1 MSGRGGG
8 GQRCQL
14 ILQRCLAIQLTKPG
28 NAPDDFWMYDSGYLL
43 FQSFL
48 AANAKCWW
56 AGALAAATA
65 ELRYAGYVSPGVLLV
80 AGAPRALE
88 TVRGAY
94 SRSVLKPP
102 PTYLIC
108 GLGDIEDCIVTPAY
122 QGQFTPLPEALCDC
136 IMDLTSQ
143 GQAATLESIRTSLL
157 SKFPSMQTPSQE
169 VVYDTLAQ
177 LMQERKIYQTSRG
190 FFIVT
195 PERRRSRSRS
205 SSRHPN
211 SLDEECPSPRTILMS
226 DQEALHQLYGEITT
240 VRDGAVT
247 HQCVQTNLADVICGG
262 NPNDKVLYGR
272 PNKRRSAS
280 FPAPRSLDRRHSLRI
295 FGSSSK
301 YLQRCASTRSLH
313 HKHVNTTDSS
323 SSTDYPPS
331 VESASPSTPLA
342 KIAEKVSLL
351 SRLFRRSGRSK
362 QTRAMSTF
370 SAQFPPTEWFNSKA
384 VHLHC
389 VATQT
394 NSKESLQ
401 SQTSFVSSY
410 YDGSEISNRSSTL
423 PRRHKRHLST
433 ESGIAGS
440 NYDHS
445 PIRQSSPSS
454 GSLPRSTLSRSST
467 NKTILDHFG
476 SPQRSSDP
484 KLRDSP
490 SGSLRRA
497 DYSNSDNVM
506 STSGPSSLESA
517 TPLRTPRKD
526 IIRNGQ
532 SDPNVLMKRSYHTS
546 GSSGHSSLESHIS
559 DRTLKPSPSH
569 SNHGAPG
576 LSRAQSLVKVQS
588 LQSSPKSLHK
598 FRSKPPIVGG
608 ETVKSSKST
617 SPKSLPK
624 NCPDTPKKT
633 AATLQKA
640 IGSKIENPSTTMLAS
655 SNSNNS
661 ITLKVTTNTMSQN
674 GGGTNTKVY
683 VQNSPVR
690 SVITFENG
698 KVTETSNGS
707 NIYIINDDR
716 HVVSVS
722 QNGVTTQNAKNPK
735 ETSFDVC
742 VENKKQMFQ
751 EQEPIKVQE
760 NKFNK
765 NSIND
770 TGMNNNRKLSLQ
782 IGGATNNNSFVYK
795 NQLNNTNEV
804 GSNPTS
810 PAIHNNINNLETT
823 ANSNPSTPTKSY
835 DNIIGSLGS
844 LRYQKNSFSPT
855 NGGIQS
861 NINSNSELKSV
872 DLLKKA
878 AALQM
883 LNGLPNVNSRMSSDS
898 IANLLTKGIDQK
910 PTVLGSEPNLAVK
923 NQELIKD
930 INTSTDKINCLDS
943 KQKRY
948 SLSQESKKENQDFYN
963 FPSLSDLSFNFTS
976 LAAQKILKGVSIN
989 SVDTLVELNM
999 AANNSE
1005 KQNNRDVA
1013 AVCTDFGLV

>member
-1 MSGRGGG
+1 MSGRGAG

-14 ILQRCLAIQLTKPG
+14 ILQRCLAIHLSKPG

-143 GQAATLESIRTSLL
+143 GQSATLESIRTSL
-157 SKFPSMQTPSQE
+157 SVKFPSMQTPDAS

-205 SSRHPN
+205 SSRNHN
-211 SLDEECPSPRTILMS
+211 ADDECSSPRTILMS

-313 HKHVNTTDSS
+313 HKNVNTTDSS

-331 VESASPSTPLA
+331 VESASPKKA
-342 KIAEKVSLL
+342 SLL

-362 QTRAMSTF
+362 AARAMSTF
-370 SAQFPPTEWFNSKA
+370 SAQFPPADWFNSKA

-401 SQTSFVSSY
+401 SQTSYVSSY

-433 ESGIAGS
+433 ESGLAGS
-440 NYDHS
+440 THYDHS
-445 PIRQSSPSS
+445 PVRHSSPSS

-467 NKTILDHFG
+467 NKTILDQFG
-476 SPQRSSDP
+476 SPQRND

-490 SGSLRRA
+490 SGSLRRV
-497 DYSNSDNVM
+497 DYSDNVM
-506 STSGPSSLESA
+506 STSGPSSLESN
-517 TPLRTPRKD
+517 TQRTPRKEKNPD
-526 IIRNGQ
+526 N
-532 SDPNVLMKRSYHTS
+532 SPMKRNYHTS
-546 GSSGHSSLESHIS
+546 SSGHSSLESHIS

-569 SNHGAPG
+569 SNGTNG

-598 FRSKPPIVGG
+598 YRASKPPIVGG
-608 ETVKSSKST
+608 ETVKNGNT
-617 SPKSLPK
+617 SPK
-624 NCPDTPKKT
+624 NCPNTPKK
-633 AATLQKA
+633 ATPLHNKTL
-640 IGSKIENPSTTMLAS
+640 GSKVENPATSVLAS

-674 GGGTNTKVY
+674 GGTNTKVY

-707 NIYIINDDR
+707 NIYIFNDDR
-716 HVVSVS
+716 QLVSVS
-722 QNGVTTQNAKNPK
+722 QNGSNQPAKNPT

-742 VENKKQMFQ
+742 VEKNKQKFQ
-751 EQEPIKVQE
+751 EPESVKMQE
-760 NKFNK
+760 NKFIK

-782 IGGATNNNSFVYK
+782 IGATNNNSFVYK
-795 NQLNNTNEV
+795 NQLNNTNEAA
-804 GSNPTS
+804 SNPAS
-810 PAIHNNINNLETT
+810 PAIHNNIHNIDGTT
-823 ANSNPSTPTKSY
+823 NSNPSTPTKSY

-844 LRYQKNSFSPT
+844 LRYQKNSLSSANSGLQT
-855 NGGIQS
+855 

-883 LNGLPNVNSRMSSDS
+883 LNGLPNVNNRMSTES
-898 IANLLTKGIDQK
+898 IANLLTKGIEQK
-910 PTVLGSEPNLAVK
+910 PTVLGSEPNLALK
-923 NQELIKD
+923 NQEPLKD
-930 INTSTDKINCLDS
+930 ISTEKINCMEN

-948 SLSQESKKENQDFYN
+948 SLSQDVKKENQDIYN

-999 AANNSE
+999 AANSE

>member
-1 MSGRGGG
+1 MSGRGAG

-14 ILQRCLAIQLTKPG
+14 ILQRCLAIHLTKPG

-56 AGALAAATA
+56 AGALAAATT

-94 SRSVLKPP
+94 ARSVLKPP

-136 IMDLTSQ
+136 IMDLTTQ
-143 GQAATLESIRTSLL
+143 GQSATLESVRTSL
-157 SKFPSMQTPSQE
+157 SAKFPSMQTPSQE

-205 SSRHPN
+205 SSRRHTSN
-211 SLDEECPSPRTILMS
+211 HEEDCPSPRTILMS

-262 NPNDKVLYGR
+262 NPNDKILYGR

-313 HKHVNTTDSS
+313 HKHANTTDSS

-331 VESASPSTPLA
+331 VESASP
-342 KIAEKVSLL
+342 KKVSLL

-433 ESGIAGS
+433 ESGLAGS
-440 NYDHS
+440 VHYDHS
-445 PIRQSSPSS
+445 PVRQSSPSS

-476 SPQRSSDP
+476 SPQRNSEP
-484 KLRDSP
+484 KLRESP
-490 SGSLRRA
+490 NGSLRRM
-497 DYSNSDNVM
+497 DYSDHIM
-506 STSGPSSLESA
+506 STSGPSSLES
-517 TPLRTPRKD
+517 TITHRTPRKD
-526 IIRNGQ
+526 INKNGHTDQ
-532 SDPNVLMKRSYHTS
+532 NSPMKRSYHTS

-569 SNHGAPG
+569 NNTNGTPG

-598 FRSKPPIVGG
+598 YRNKPPMVGG
-608 ETVKSSKST
+608 ETVKNNKST
-617 SPKSLPK
+617 SPKSTPK
-624 NCPDTPKKT
+624 NCPPTPKKT
-633 AATLQKA
+633 ATPLHKA
-640 IGSKIENPSTTMLAS
+640 LGSKAENPSTTMLAS

-661 ITLKVTTNTMSQN
+661 ITLKVTTNTMSQS

-698 KVTETSNGS
+698 KVTDTSNGS

-716 HVVSVS
+716 QVVSVS
-722 QNGVTTQNAKNPK
+722 QNGANNHTAKNPT

-742 VENKKQMFQ
+742 VEKNKQAYQ
-751 EQEPIKVQE
+751 EPEPIKVQE

-782 IGGATNNNSFVYK
+782 IGGATNNNSFIYK

-804 GSNPTS
+804 ASNPTS
-810 PAIHNNINNLETT
+810 PAIHNNIHNLETT
-823 ANSNPSTPTKSY
+823 TNSNPSTPTKSY

-844 LRYQKNSFSPT
+844 LRYQKNALSSA
-855 NGGIQS
+855 NSGIQT

-883 LNGLPNVNSRMSSDS
+883 LNGLPNVNNRMSSDS
-898 IANLLTKGIDQK
+898 IANLLTKAIDQK
-910 PTVLGSEPNLAVK
+910 PTVLGSEPNLALK
-923 NQELIKD
+923 NQEPIKD
-930 INTSTDKINCLDS
+930 INTSTEKINSLEN

-948 SLSQESKKENQDFYN
+948 SLSQDSKKDNQDFYN

-999 AANNSE
+999 AANNTE
-1005 KQNNRDVA
+1005 KRNNREVA

>member
-1 MSGRGGG
+1 MSGRGAG

-14 ILQRCLAIQLTKPG
+14 ILQRCLAIHLSKPG

-65 ELRYAGYVSPGVLLV
+65 ELRYAGYVAPGVLLV

-143 GQAATLESIRTSLL
+143 GQSATLESIRTSL
-157 SKFPSMQTPSQE
+157 SVKFPSMQTPDAS

-205 SSRHPN
+205 SSRNQHGE
-211 SLDEECPSPRTILMS
+211 DECSSPRTMLMS

-313 HKHVNTTDSS
+313 HKNVNTTDSS

-331 VESASPSTPLA
+331 VESASPKKA
-342 KIAEKVSLL
+342 SLL

-362 QTRAMSTF
+362 AARAMSTF
-370 SAQFPPTEWFNSKA
+370 SAQFPPADWFNSKA

-401 SQTSFVSSY
+401 SQTSYVSSY

-433 ESGIAGS
+433 ESGLAGS
-440 NYDHS
+440 VHYDHS
-445 PIRQSSPSS
+445 PVRHSSPSS

-476 SPQRSSDP
+476 SPQRSD

-490 SGSLRRA
+490 SGSLRRV
-497 DYSNSDNVM
+497 DYSDNVT
-506 STSGPSSLESA
+506 STSGPSSLESN
-517 TPLRTPRKD
+517 TQRTPRKD
-526 IIRNGQ
+526 KIVDNSPKRN
-532 SDPNVLMKRSYHTS
+532 YHTS
-546 GSSGHSSLESHIS
+546 SSGHSSLESHIS

-569 SNHGAPG
+569 SNGTSG

-598 FRSKPPIVGG
+598 YRTKPPLVGG
-608 ETVKSSKST
+608 ETVKNGNT
-617 SPKSLPK
+617 SPK
-624 NCPDTPKKT
+624 NCPNTPKK
-633 AATLQKA
+633 ATPLHNKTLGA
-640 IGSKIENPSTTMLAS
+640 KLENPATSVLAS

-661 ITLKVTTNTMSQN
+661 ITLKVTTNTISQN
-674 GGGTNTKVY
+674 GGTNTKVY

-707 NIYIINDDR
+707 NIYIFNDDTR
-716 HVVSVS
+716 VVSVS
-722 QNGVTTQNAKNPK
+722 QNGSSQQPKNPT

-742 VENKKQMFQ
+742 VEKNKQIFQ
-751 EQEPIKVQE
+751 ETEPVKVQE
-760 NKFNK
+760 NKFIK

-782 IGGATNNNSFVYK
+782 IGATNNNSFVYK
-795 NQLNNTNEV
+795 NQLNNTNEAA
-804 GSNPTS
+804 SNPTS
-810 PAIHNNINNLETT
+810 PAIHNNIHNIDGTT
-823 ANSNPSTPTKSY
+823 NSNPSTPTKSY

-844 LRYQKNSFSPT
+844 LRYQKNSFSSA
-855 NGGIQS
+855 NSGIQT

-883 LNGLPNVNSRMSSDS
+883 LNGLPNVNNRMSTES
-898 IANLLTKGIDQK
+898 IANLLTKGIEQK
-910 PTVLGSEPNLAVK
+910 PTVLGSEPNLALK
-923 NQELIKD
+923 NQEPLKD
-930 INTSTDKINCLDS
+930 INTSTEKINSLEN

-948 SLSQESKKENQDFYN
+948 SLSQDVKKENQDIYN

>member
-1 MSGRGGG
+1 M
-8 GQRCQL
+8 
-14 ILQRCLAIQLTKPG
+14 TVVHPWVK
-28 NAPDDFWMYDSGYLL
+28 
-43 FQSFL
+43 
-48 AANAKCWW
+48 
-56 AGALAAATA
+56 
-65 ELRYAGYVSPGVLLV
+65 
-80 AGAPRALE
+80 LE
-88 TVRGAY
+88 
-94 SRSVLKPP
+94 K
-102 PTYLIC
+102 IKIK
-108 GLGDIEDCIVTPAY
+108 GDIEDCIVTPAY

-136 IMDLTSQ
+136 IMDLTTQ
-143 GQAATLESIRTSLL
+143 GQSATLESIRTSLS

-169 VVYDTLAQ
+169 MVYDTLAQ

-205 SSRHPN
+205 SSRHHSN
-211 SLDEECPSPRTILMS
+211 EEDCPSPRTILMS

-240 VRDGAVT
+240 TRDGAVT

-262 NPNDKVLYGR
+262 NPNDKILYGR

-313 HKHVNTTDSS
+313 HKHANTTDSS

-331 VESASPSTPLA
+331 VESASP
-342 KIAEKVSLL
+342 KKVSLL

-401 SQTSFVSSY
+401 SQTSYVSSY

-433 ESGIAGS
+433 ESGLAGS
-440 NYDHS
+440 VHYDHS
-445 PIRQSSPSS
+445 PLRQSSPSS

-476 SPQRSSDP
+476 SPQRGSDP

-490 SGSLRRA
+490 SGSLRRV
-497 DYSNSDNVM
+497 DYSHSDHIM
-506 STSGPSSLESA
+506 STSGPSSLES
-517 TPLRTPRKD
+517 TSTNRTPRKD
-526 IIRNGQ
+526 KIQPDSPIKRN
-532 SDPNVLMKRSYHTS
+532 YYTS
-546 GSSGHSSLESHIS
+546 SSGHSSLESHIS

-569 SNHGAPG
+569 SHAHNTNG

-598 FRSKPPIVGG
+598 YRTKPPIVGG
-608 ETVKSSKST
+608 ETVKNGKSASPNSS
-617 SPKSLPK
+617 PK
-624 NCPDTPKKT
+624 NCPSTPKKT
-633 AATLQKA
+633 ATPLHKTLGNKENSSVMAT
-640 IGSKIENPSTTMLAS
+640 

-707 NIYIINDDR
+707 NIYIINDKNDR
-716 HVVSVS
+716 QVVSV
-722 QNGVTTQNAKNPK
+722 QNGVTNSTTKNPT

-742 VENKKQMFQ
+742 VEKNKQKFQ
-751 EQEPIKVQE
+751 EPEPIKVQE

-765 NSIND
+765 NSMND

-782 IGGATNNNSFVYK
+782 IGGGANNNSFIYK

-804 GSNPTS
+804 TSNPTS
-810 PAIHNNINNLETT
+810 PAIHNNIHNIETST
-823 ANSNPSTPTKSY
+823 ASHPSTPTKSY

-844 LRYQKNSFSPT
+844 LRYQKNSLTSA
-855 NGGIQS
+855 NGGLQT

-883 LNGLPNVNSRMSSDS
+883 LNGLPNNRMSSES
-898 IANLLTKGIDQK
+898 IANLLTKGVDHK
-910 PTVLGSEPNLAVK
+910 PTVLGSEPNLALK
-923 NQELIKD
+923 NQENMKD
-930 INTSTDKINCLDS
+930 INTSMEKLNCLEN

-948 SLSQESKKENQDFYN
+948 SLSQESKKDKQDFYN

-989 SVDTLVELNM
+989 SVDTLIELNM

-1005 KQNNRDVA
+1005 KQNNQEVA

>member
-1 MSGRGGG
+1 MSGRGAG

-14 ILQRCLAIQLTKPG
+14 ILQRCLAIQLSKPG
-28 NAPDDFWMYDSGYLL
+28 NAPDDFWMYESGYLL

-48 AANAKCWW
+48 SANAKCWW

-94 SRSVLKPP
+94 ARSVLKPP

-143 GQAATLESIRTSLL
+143 GQSATLESIRTSL
-157 SKFPSMQTPSQE
+157 SAKFPSMQTPSQE

-205 SSRHPN
+205 SSRHHAN
-211 SLDEECPSPRTILMS
+211 SIEDDCPSPRTILMS

-240 VRDGAVT
+240 LRDGAVT

-262 NPNDKVLYGR
+262 NPNDKILYGR

-280 FPAPRSLDRRHSLRI
+280 FPAPRSLDRRNSLRI

-313 HKHVNTTDSS
+313 HKNANTTDSS

-331 VESASPSTPLA
+331 VESASP
-342 KIAEKVSLL
+342 KKVSLL

-433 ESGIAGS
+433 ESGLAGS
-440 NYDHS
+440 HYDHS
-445 PIRQSSPSS
+445 PVRHSSPSS

-476 SPQRSSDP
+476 SPQRNSDP

-490 SGSLRRA
+490 SGSLRRV
-497 DYSNSDNVM
+497 DYSNSDHIM
-506 STSGPSSLESA
+506 STSGPSSLES
-517 TPLRTPRKD
+517 TTTHPQRTPRKD
-526 IIRNGQ
+526 VKNGQ
-532 SDPNVLMKRSYHTS
+532 LDQNSPMKRGYNTS

-569 SNHGAPG
+569 SNAHGAPG

-598 FRSKPPIVGG
+598 FRTKPPMVGG
-608 ETVKSSKST
+608 ETVKNGNT
-617 SPKSLPK
+617 SPKSSPK
-624 NCPDTPKKT
+624 NCPSTPKKT
-633 AATLQKA
+633 ATPLHKTLGTKV
-640 IGSKIENPSTTMLAS
+640 ENPSTTMLAS

-661 ITLKVTTNTMSQN
+661 ITLKVTTNTISQN

-716 HVVSVS
+716 QVVSVS
-722 QNGVTTQNAKNPK
+722 QNGVQNKTAKNPT

-742 VENKKQMFQ
+742 VEKNKQMYQQ
-751 EQEPIKVQE
+751 EEPIKVQE

-770 TGMNNNRKLSLQ
+770 AGMNNNRKLSLQ

-804 GSNPTS
+804 ASNPAS

-823 ANSNPSTPTKSY
+823 ANSIPSTPTKSY

-844 LRYQKNSFSPT
+844 LRYQKNSLSSA
-855 NGGIQS
+855 NSGIQP

-883 LNGLPNVNSRMSSDS
+883 LNGLPNVNNRVSSDS
-898 IANLLTKGIDQK
+898 IANMLTKAIDQK
-910 PTVLGSEPNLAVK
+910 PTVLGSEPNLALK
-923 NQELIKD
+923 NQEPIKD
-930 INTSTDKINCLDS
+930 INTSVEKLNCLEN

>member
-1 MSGRGGG
+1 MS
-8 GQRCQL
+8 
-14 ILQRCLAIQLTKPG
+14 IKLANVCIG
-28 NAPDDFWMYDSGYLL
+28 EVFGEDSRVG
-43 FQSFL
+43 SE
-48 AANAKCWW
+48 NM
-56 AGALAAATA
+56 
-65 ELRYAGYVSPGVLLV
+65 VL
-80 AGAPRALE
+80 
-88 TVRGAY
+88 
-94 SRSVLKPP
+94 
-102 PTYLIC
+102 
-108 GLGDIEDCIVTPAY
+108 D
-122 QGQFTPLPEALCDC
+122 
-136 IMDLTSQ
+136 
-143 GQAATLESIRTSLL
+143 
-157 SKFPSMQTPSQE
+157 
-169 VVYDTLAQ
+169 
-177 LMQERKIYQTSRG
+177 
-190 FFIVT
+190 
-195 PERRRSRSRS
+195 RR
-205 SSRHPN
+205 
-211 SLDEECPSPRTILMS
+211 
-226 DQEALHQLYGEITT
+226 
-240 VRDGAVT
+240 
-247 HQCVQTNLADVICGG
+247 
-262 NPNDKVLYGR
+262 NPNDKILYGR

-313 HKHVNTTDSS
+313 HKHANTTDSS

-331 VESASPSTPLA
+331 VESASP
-342 KIAEKVSLL
+342 KKVSLL

-394 NSKESLQ
+394 DSKESLQ
-401 SQTSFVSSY
+401 SQTSFISSY

-433 ESGIAGS
+433 ESGLATSIQ
-440 NYDHS
+440 YDHS
-445 PIRQSSPSS
+445 PVRQSSPSS

-476 SPQRSSDP
+476 SPQRNSEP

-490 SGSLRRA
+490 NGSLRRV
-497 DYSNSDNVM
+497 DYSDNIM
-506 STSGPSSLESA
+506 STSGPSSLES
-517 TPLRTPRKD
+517 TNNHRTPRKD
-526 IIRNGQ
+526 CKNGQ
-532 SDPNVLMKRSYHTS
+532 SDLNSPMKRSYHTTS
-546 GSSGHSSLESHIS
+546 SSGHSSLESHIS

-569 SNHGAPG
+569 NNGASG

-598 FRSKPPIVGG
+598 YRTKPPIVGG
-608 ETVKSSKST
+608 ETKNGKNISPRT
-617 SPKSLPK
+617 SPK
-624 NCPDTPKKT
+624 NCPSTPKKT
-633 AATLQKA
+633 ATPLLNKTLGTKV
-640 IGSKIENPSTTMLAS
+640 ENPATAMLAS

-674 GGGTNTKVY
+674 GGTNTKVY

-716 HVVSVS
+716 QVVSVS
-722 QNGVTTQNAKNPK
+722 QNGANQTAKNPK

-742 VENKKQMFQ
+742 VEKKNQMYQ
-751 EQEPIKVQE
+751 ESEPVKVQE

-782 IGGATNNNSFVYK
+782 IGGATNNNSFIYK

-804 GSNPTS
+804 VSNPSS
-810 PAIHNNINNLETT
+810 PAIHNNINSIETS

-835 DNIIGSLGS
+835 DNVIGSLGN
-844 LRYQKNSFSPT
+844 LRYQKNSLTSANT
-855 NGGIQS
+855 GIHT

-883 LNGLPNVNSRMSSDS
+883 LNGLPNVHNRMSSES

-910 PTVLGSEPNLAVK
+910 PTVLGSEPNLALK

-930 INTSTDKINCLDS
+930 INTSTEKINCLEN

-948 SLSQESKKENQDFYN
+948 SLSQDGKKDHQDFYN

-999 AANNSE
+999 AANGSE

>member
-1 MSGRGGG
+1 MSGRGAG

-14 ILQRCLAIQLTKPG
+14 ILQRCLAIHLTKPG

-65 ELRYAGYVSPGVLLV
+65 ELRYAGYVAPGVLLV

-94 SRSVLKPP
+94 ARSVLKPP

-136 IMDLTSQ
+136 IMDLTTQ
-143 GQAATLESIRTSLL
+143 GQSATLESIRTSLS
-157 SKFPSMQTPSQE
+157 SKFPAMQTPSQE
-169 VVYDTLAQ
+169 MVYDTLAQ

-205 SSRHPN
+205 SSRRHPTME
-211 SLDEECPSPRTILMS
+211 EECSPRTILMS

-262 NPNDKVLYGR
+262 NPNDKILYGR

-295 FGSSSK
+295 FGSSNK

-313 HKHVNTTDSS
+313 HKHANTTDSS

-331 VESASPSTPLA
+331 VESASP
-342 KIAEKVSLL
+342 KKVSLL

-401 SQTSFVSSY
+401 SQASFVSTY

-433 ESGIAGS
+433 ESGLAGS
-440 NYDHS
+440 VNYDHS

-476 SPQRSSDP
+476 SPQRGSDL

-490 SGSLRRA
+490 SSSLRRG
-497 DYSNSDNVM
+497 DYSHSDHIM
-506 STSGPSSLESA
+506 STSGPSSLES
-517 TPLRTPRKD
+517 TSTHRTPRKD
-526 IIRNGQ
+526 SNKNGHADN
-532 SDPNVLMKRSYHTS
+532 SPIKRSYHNTS

-569 SNHGAPG
+569 SNSHGAPG

-598 FRSKPPIVGG
+598 YRNKPPIVGG
-608 ETVKSSKST
+608 ETVKNGKST
-617 SPKSLPK
+617 SPRSTPK
-624 NCPDTPKKT
+624 NCPATPKKT
-633 AATLQKA
+633 VTPLHKA
-640 IGSKIENPSTTMLAS
+640 LGSKPDNPLTTMLAS

-661 ITLKVTTNTMSQN
+661 ITLKVTTNTTSQN
-674 GGGTNTKVY
+674 GGGTNTKVF

-716 HVVSVS
+716 QVVSVS
-722 QNGVTTQNAKNPK
+722 QNGTVGNQATKNPT

-742 VENKKQMFQ
+742 LEKNKQINQ

-782 IGGATNNNSFVYK
+782 IGGATNNNSFIYK

-804 GSNPTS
+804 VSNPAS
-810 PAIHNNINNLETT
+810 PAIHNNIHNLETT
-823 ANSNPSTPTKSY
+823 TNSNPSTPTKSY

-844 LRYQKNSFSPT
+844 LRYQKNSLSSA
-855 NGGIQS
+855 NSGIQS

-883 LNGLPNVNSRMSSDS
+883 LNGLPNVNNRMSSDS
-898 IANLLTKGIDQK
+898 IANLLTKAIDQK
-910 PTVLGSEPNLAVK
+910 PTVLGSEPNLALK
-923 NQELIKD
+923 NQEQMKD
-930 INTSTDKINCLDS
+930 INTSTEKINSLEN

>member
-1 MSGRGGG
+1 MSGRGAG

-14 ILQRCLAIQLTKPG
+14 ILQRCLAIHLTKPG

-143 GQAATLESIRTSLL
+143 SATLESIRTSLS

-205 SSRHPN
+205 SSRHH
-211 SLDEECPSPRTILMS
+211 STEDECSSPRTILMS

-262 NPNDKVLYGR
+262 NPNDKILYGR

-280 FPAPRSLDRRHSLRI
+280 FPAPRSLDRRNSLRI

-313 HKHVNTTDSS
+313 HKHANTTDSS

-331 VESASPSTPLA
+331 VESASP
-342 KIAEKVSLL
+342 KKVSLL

-394 NSKESLQ
+394 DSKESLQ
-401 SQTSFVSSY
+401 SQTSYMSSY

-433 ESGIAGS
+433 ESGLAGS
-440 NYDHS
+440 VHYDHS

-454 GSLPRSTLSRSST
+454 GSLPRSSLSRSST

-476 SPQRSSDP
+476 SPQRSDP

-490 SGSLRRA
+490 SGSLRRV
-497 DYSNSDNVM
+497 DYSDNVM
-506 STSGPSSLESA
+506 STSGPSSLES
-517 TPLRTPRKD
+517 TTTHRTPRKD
-526 IIRNGQ
+526 SRNTH
-532 SDPNVLMKRSYHTS
+532 SDQNSPMKRSYHTS

-569 SNHGAPG
+569 SNGVPG

-598 FRSKPPIVGG
+598 FRTKPPIVGG
-608 ETVKSSKST
+608 ETVKNGKNT
-617 SPKSLPK
+617 SPNTSPK
-624 NCPDTPKKT
+624 NCPNTPKKT
-633 AATLQKA
+633 ATPLHNKNL
-640 IGSKIENPSTTMLAS
+640 GSKIENPTTAMLAS

-661 ITLKVTTNTMSQN
+661 ITLKVTTNTIHQN
-674 GGGTNTKVY
+674 GGTNTKVY

-716 HVVSVS
+716 QVVSVS
-722 QNGVTTQNAKNPK
+722 QNGISNSTSKNPT
-735 ETSFDVC
+735 ETSFDVS
-742 VENKKQMFQ
+742 VENNKQKYKDTEAM
-751 EQEPIKVQE
+751 KMQE

-765 NSIND
+765 NSMNEAN
-770 TGMNNNRKLSLQ
+770 MNNNRKLSLQ
-782 IGGATNNNSFVYK
+782 IGGATNNNNSFIYK
-795 NQLNNTNEV
+795 NQLNNTNDV
-804 GSNPTS
+804 TSNPSS
-810 PAIHNNINNLETT
+810 PAIHNNIHNVEATP
-823 ANSNPSTPTKSY
+823 NSNPSTPTKSY

-844 LRYQKNSFSPT
+844 LRYQKNSLSSANSGMQT
-855 NGGIQS
+855 

-883 LNGLPNVNSRMSSDS
+883 LNGLPNNRMSSES
-898 IANLLTKGIDQK
+898 IANLLTKGIDPK
-910 PTVLGSEPNLAVK
+910 PSVLGSEPNLALK
-923 NQELIKD
+923 NQESMKD
-930 INTSTDKINCLDS
+930 NTSTEKINCLEN

-948 SLSQESKKENQDFYN
+948 SLSQDGKKENQDFYN

-999 AANNSE
+999 AANNTD
-1005 KQNNRDVA
+1005 KPNNRDVTP
-1013 AVCTDFGLV
+1013 VCTDFGLV

>member
-1 MSGRGGG
+1 MSGRGAG

-14 ILQRCLAIQLTKPG
+14 ILQRCLAIHLTKPG

-56 AGALAAATA
+56 AGALAAATT
-65 ELRYAGYVSPGVLLV
+65 ELRYAGYVAPGVLLV

-94 SRSVLKPP
+94 ARSVLKPP

-136 IMDLTSQ
+136 IMDLTTQ
-143 GQAATLESIRTSLL
+143 GQSATLESIRTSLS

-169 VVYDTLAQ
+169 MVYDTLAQ

-205 SSRHPN
+205 SSRRHGN
-211 SLDEECPSPRTILMS
+211 SVDEECPSPRTILMS

-262 NPNDKVLYGR
+262 NPNDKIIYGR

-313 HKHVNTTDSS
+313 HKHANTTDSS

-331 VESASPSTPLA
+331 VESASP
-342 KIAEKVSLL
+342 KKVSLL

-401 SQTSFVSSY
+401 SQASFVSSY

-433 ESGIAGS
+433 ESGLAGS
-440 NYDHS
+440 VHYDHS

-476 SPQRSSDP
+476 SPQRGSDP

-490 SGSLRRA
+490 SSSLRRG
-497 DYSNSDNVM
+497 DYHSDHIM
-506 STSGPSSLESA
+506 STSGPSSLES
-517 TPLRTPRKD
+517 TSTHRTPRKD
-526 IIRNGQ
+526 SNKNGHLD
-532 SDPNVLMKRSYHTS
+532 SPMKRSYHNTS

-569 SNHGAPG
+569 SNTQGAPG

-598 FRSKPPIVGG
+598 YRNKPPIVGG
-608 ETVKSSKST
+608 ETVKNGKST
-617 SPKSLPK
+617 SPRSTPK
-624 NCPDTPKKT
+624 NCPATPKKT
-633 AATLQKA
+633 VTPLHKA
-640 IGSKIENPSTTMLAS
+640 LGSKPDNPSTTMLAS

-716 HVVSVS
+716 QVVSVS
-722 QNGVTTQNAKNPK
+722 QNGTVGNQATKNPT

-742 VENKKQMFQ
+742 VEKNKQVNQ

-782 IGGATNNNSFVYK
+782 IGGATNNNSFIYK

-804 GSNPTS
+804 VSNPAS
-810 PAIHNNINNLETT
+810 PAIHNNIHNIESTT
-823 ANSNPSTPTKSY
+823 NSNPSTPTKSY

-844 LRYQKNSFSPT
+844 LRYQKNSLSSA
-855 NGGIQS
+855 NSGIQS

-883 LNGLPNVNSRMSSDS
+883 LNGLPNVNNRMSSDS
-898 IANLLTKGIDQK
+898 IANLLTKAIDQK
-910 PTVLGSEPNLAVK
+910 PTVLGSEPNLALK
-923 NQELIKD
+923 NQEPIKD
-930 INTSTDKINCLDS
+930 INTSTEKINSLEN

-1005 KQNNRDVA
+1005 KQNNREVA

>member
-1 MSGRGGG
+1 MSNRVPA

-48 AANAKCWW
+48 SANAKCWW

-65 ELRYAGYVSPGVLLV
+65 ELRYAGYVAPGVLLV
-80 AGAPRALE
+80 AGAARALE
-88 TVRGAY
+88 IVRGAY
-94 SRSVLKPP
+94 ARSVLKPP

-122 QGQFTPLPEALCDC
+122 QGQFTPLPEALCDV
-136 IMDLTSQ
+136 IMDLTTQ
-143 GQAATLESIRTSLL
+143 GQSATFESIRTSLTV
-157 SKFPSMQTPSQE
+157 KFPSMQTPSQD

-190 FFIVT
+190 YFIVT

-205 SSRHPN
+205 SSRRHAAN
-211 SLDEECPSPRTILMS
+211 GLEEECHSPRTMLMS

-262 NPNDKVLYGR
+262 NPNDKILYGR

-280 FPAPRSLDRRHSLRI
+280 FPAPRSLDRRHSLRL
-295 FGSSSK
+295 FGSSNK

-313 HKHVNTTDSS
+313 HKHAHTTDSS

-331 VESASPSTPLA
+331 VDSASP
-342 KIAEKVSLL
+342 KKVSLL

-401 SQTSFVSSY
+401 SQTSYMSSY

-440 NYDHS
+440 MQYDHS
-445 PIRQSSPSS
+445 PVRHSSPSS
-454 GSLPRSTLSRSST
+454 GSLPRSSLSRSST
-467 NKTILDHFG
+467 NKTMLDHFG
-476 SPQRSSDP
+476 SPQRNCDL
-484 KLRDSP
+484 KYRESP
-490 SGSLRRA
+490 NGSLRRV
-497 DYSNSDNVM
+497 DYNNSDHIM
-506 STSGPSSLESA
+506 TTSGPSSLES
-517 TPLRTPRKD
+517 TSTHRTPRKD
-526 IIRNGQ
+526 CKSGPSSLESHNSPIKRNY
-532 SDPNVLMKRSYHTS
+532 LTS

-569 SNHGAPG
+569 SNAPG

-598 FRSKPPIVGG
+598 YRTKPPLVGG
-608 ETVKSSKST
+608 ETVKNGKNI
-617 SPKSLPK
+617 SPRGTPK
-624 NCPDTPKKT
+624 NCPNTPKKT
-633 AATLQKA
+633 STPLHNKSLGAKLD
-640 IGSKIENPSTTMLAS
+640 NPSTTMMAS

-661 ITLKVTTNTMSQN
+661 ITLKVTTNTMSHN
-674 GGGTNTKVY
+674 GGTNTKVY
-683 VQNSPVR
+683 VQNSPAR
-690 SVITFENG
+690 SVITLENG
-698 KVTETSNGS
+698 KVSENTNGS
-707 NIYIINDDR
+707 NIYIIKDDR
-716 HVVSVS
+716 QVVSVS
-722 QNGVTTQNAKNPK
+722 QNGVTQTTKK
-735 ETSFDVC
+735 GTETTFDACAEKVK
-742 VENKKQMFQ
+742 VYH
-751 EQEPIKVQE
+751 EPEPVKVQE

-765 NSIND
+765 NSFND

-782 IGGATNNNSFVYK
+782 IGGPNNNSFIYK

-804 GSNPTS
+804 VSNPTS
-810 PAIHNNINNLETT
+810 PAIHNNILSSNTT
-823 ANSNPSTPTKSY
+823 TNHSNPATPTKTY
-835 DNIIGSLGS
+835 DSMIGSLDS
-844 LRYQKNSFSPT
+844 IRYQKNSLTPA
-855 NGGIQS
+855 NCGIQS
-861 NINSNSELKSV
+861 NINSHSELKSV

-883 LNGLPNVNSRMSSDS
+883 LNGIPNVNNRMSSDS

-910 PTVLGSEPNLAVK
+910 PIVLGSEPNLAAK
-923 NQELIKD
+923 NQDPLKD
-930 INTSTDKINCLDS
+930 INTSMEKLNCVDN

-948 SLSQESKKENQDFYN
+948 SLSQESKKDKQDFYN

-999 AANNSE
+999 AASTE

>member
-1 MSGRGGG
+1 M
-8 GQRCQL
+8 
-14 ILQRCLAIQLTKPG
+14 
-28 NAPDDFWMYDSGYLL
+28 
-43 FQSFL
+43 
-48 AANAKCWW
+48 
-56 AGALAAATA
+56 
-65 ELRYAGYVSPGVLLV
+65 
-80 AGAPRALE
+80 LE
-88 TVRGAY
+88 IIVR
-94 SRSVLKPP
+94 VFMND
-102 PTYLIC
+102 YLI
-108 GLGDIEDCIVTPAY
+108 
-122 QGQFTPLPEALCDC
+122 
-136 IMDLTSQ
+136 S
-143 GQAATLESIRTSLL
+143 
-157 SKFPSMQTPSQE
+157 
-169 VVYDTLAQ
+169 
-177 LMQERKIYQTSRG
+177 
-190 FFIVT
+190 
-195 PERRRSRSRS
+195 
-205 SSRHPN
+205 
-211 SLDEECPSPRTILMS
+211 
-226 DQEALHQLYGEITT
+226 
-240 VRDGAVT
+240 
-247 HQCVQTNLADVICGG
+247 G
-262 NPNDKVLYGR
+262 NPNDKILYGR

-313 HKHVNTTDSS
+313 HKHANTTDSS

-331 VESASPSTPLA
+331 VESASP
-342 KIAEKVSLL
+342 KKVSLL

-394 NSKESLQ
+394 DSKESLQ
-401 SQTSFVSSY
+401 SQTSFMSSY

-433 ESGIAGS
+433 ESGLAGS
-440 NYDHS
+440 LHYDHS

-454 GSLPRSTLSRSST
+454 GSLPRSSLSRSST

-490 SGSLRRA
+490 NGSLRRV
-497 DYSNSDNVM
+497 DYSDHVM
-506 STSGPSSLESA
+506 STSGPSSLES
-517 TPLRTPRKD
+517 TTTHRTPRKD
-526 IIRNGQ
+526 SRNAH
-532 SDPNVLMKRSYHTS
+532 SDQNSPMKRCYNS

-559 DRTLKPSPSH
+559 DRTLKPAPSH
-569 SNHGAPG
+569 ANGAPG

-598 FRSKPPIVGG
+598 YRTKPPIVGG
-608 ETVKSSKST
+608 ETIKNGT
-617 SPKSLPK
+617 SPMTSPK
-624 NCPDTPKKT
+624 NCPNTPKKT
-633 AATLQKA
+633 ATPLHNKNL
-640 IGSKIENPSTTMLAS
+640 GSKLENPTTAMLAS

-661 ITLKVTTNTMSQN
+661 ITLKVTTNTIHQN
-674 GGGTNTKVY
+674 GGTNTKVF

-716 HVVSVS
+716 QVVSV
-722 QNGVTTQNAKNPK
+722 QNGISNSTAKNPT
-735 ETSFDVC
+735 ETSFDVNG
-742 VENKKQMFQ
+742 ENNKQKYK
-751 EQEPIKVQE
+751 EAEPIKVQE

-765 NSIND
+765 NSMNEAN
-770 TGMNNNRKLSLQ
+770 MNNNRKLSLQ
-782 IGGATNNNSFVYK
+782 IGSGTNNNSFVYK
-795 NQLNNTNEV
+795 NQLNNTNDIA
-804 GSNPTS
+804 SNPAS
-810 PAIHNNINNLETT
+810 PAIHNNIHNIEATP
-823 ANSNPSTPTKSY
+823 NSNPTTPTKSY

-844 LRYQKNSFSPT
+844 LRYQKNSLSSA
-855 NGGIQS
+855 NGGMQT

-883 LNGLPNVNSRMSSDS
+883 LNGLPNNRMSSES
-898 IANLLTKGIDQK
+898 IANLLTKGIDTK
-910 PTVLGSEPNLAVK
+910 PTVLGSEPNLALK
-923 NQELIKD
+923 NQESLKD
-930 INTSTDKINCLDS
+930 NTSSEKINCIEN

-948 SLSQESKKENQDFYN
+948 SLSQDGKKDNQDFYN

-999 AANNSE
+999 AANTD
-1005 KQNNRDVA
+1005 KPNNRDVTP
-1013 AVCTDFGLV
+1013 VCTDFGLV

>member
-1 MSGRGGG
+1 MSGRGTG

-14 ILQRCLAIQLTKPG
+14 ILQRCLAIHLTKPG

-94 SRSVLKPP
+94 ARSVLKPP
-102 PTYLIC
+102 ATYLIC

-143 GQAATLESIRTSLL
+143 GQAATLESIRTSLS

-169 VVYDTLAQ
+169 MVYDTLAQ

-211 SLDEECPSPRTILMS
+211 GMDDECPSPRTILMS

-262 NPNDKVLYGR
+262 NPNDKILYGR

-313 HKHVNTTDSS
+313 HKNANTTDSS

-331 VESASPSTPLA
+331 VESASP
-342 KIAEKVSLL
+342 KKVSLL

-433 ESGIAGS
+433 ESGLAGS
-440 NYDHS
+440 GHYDHS
-445 PIRQSSPSS
+445 PVRHSSPSS

-490 SGSLRRA
+490 SGSLRR
-497 DYSNSDNVM
+497 DCSNSDHIM
-506 STSGPSSLESA
+506 STSGPSSLES
-517 TPLRTPRKD
+517 TSTHRTPRKD
-526 IIRNGQ
+526 LKNVH
-532 SDPNVLMKRSYHTS
+532 SDQNSPMKRSYHTS

-569 SNHGAPG
+569 TNSHSTPG

-598 FRSKPPIVGG
+598 FRTKPPIVGG
-608 ETVKSSKST
+608 ETVKNGKST
-617 SPKSLPK
+617 SPRSSPK
-624 NCPDTPKKT
+624 NCPNTPKKT
-633 AATLQKA
+633 ATPLHKTL
-640 IGSKIENPSTTMLAS
+640 GSKVENPSTTMLAS

-661 ITLKVTTNTMSQN
+661 ITLKVTTNTITQN

-716 HVVSVS
+716 QVVSVS
-722 QNGVTTQNAKNPK
+722 QNGGTNQSSKNPT

-742 VENKKQMFQ
+742 VEKNKQNYQ
-751 EQEPIKVQE
+751 ESEPIKVQE

-782 IGGATNNNSFVYK
+782 IGGATNNNSFIYK

-804 GSNPTS
+804 ASNPAS
-810 PAIHNNINNLETT
+810 PAIHNNIHNLETT
-823 ANSNPSTPTKSY
+823 TNSNPSTPTKSY
-835 DNIIGSLGS
+835 DNVIGSLGS
-844 LRYQKNSFSPT
+844 LRYQKNSFSSANSGMQP
-855 NGGIQS
+855 

-883 LNGLPNVNSRMSSDS
+883 LNGLPNVNNRMSSDS
-898 IANLLTKGIDQK
+898 IANLLTKAIDQK
-910 PTVLGSEPNLAVK
+910 PVVLGSEPNLALK
-923 NQELIKD
+923 NQEQIKD
-930 INTSTDKINCLDS
+930 INTSAEKLNCLEN

-948 SLSQESKKENQDFYN
+948 SLSQDSKKENQDFYN

-999 AANNSE
+999 AANSE

>member
-1 MSGRGGG
+1 MFCRITWGIMEQVDLKRV
-8 GQRCQL
+8 L
-14 ILQRCLAIQLTKPG
+14 IALSRFNK
-28 NAPDDFWMYDSGYLL
+28 SGYK
-43 FQSFL
+43 S
-48 AANAKCWW
+48 
-56 AGALAAATA
+56 
-65 ELRYAGYVSPGVLLV
+65 
-80 AGAPRALE
+80 
-88 TVRGAY
+88 
-94 SRSVLKPP
+94 
-102 PTYLIC
+102 
-108 GLGDIEDCIVTPAY
+108 
-122 QGQFTPLPEALCDC
+122 
-136 IMDLTSQ
+136 
-143 GQAATLESIRTSLL
+143 
-157 SKFPSMQTPSQE
+157 
-169 VVYDTLAQ
+169 
-177 LMQERKIYQTSRG
+177 
-190 FFIVT
+190 
-195 PERRRSRSRS
+195 
-205 SSRHPN
+205 
-211 SLDEECPSPRTILMS
+211 
-226 DQEALHQLYGEITT
+226 
-240 VRDGAVT
+240 
-247 HQCVQTNLADVICGG
+247 
-262 NPNDKVLYGR
+262 NPNDKILYGR

-280 FPAPRSLDRRHSLRI
+280 FPAPRSLDRRNSLRI

-313 HKHVNTTDSS
+313 HKNANTTDSS

-331 VESASPSTPLA
+331 VESASP
-342 KIAEKVSLL
+342 KKVSLL

-433 ESGIAGS
+433 ESGLAGS
-440 NYDHS
+440 VTGHYDHS
-445 PIRQSSPSS
+445 PVRHSSPSS

-476 SPQRSSDP
+476 SPQRHSDP

-490 SGSLRRA
+490 SGSLRRV
-497 DYSNSDNVM
+497 DYSNSDHIM
-506 STSGPSSLESA
+506 STSGPSSLEST

-526 IIRNGQ
+526 AKNGQ
-532 SDPNVLMKRSYHTS
+532 LDQNSPMKRGYHTS

-569 SNHGAPG
+569 SNQHGAPG

-598 FRSKPPIVGG
+598 YRTKPPMVGG
-608 ETVKSSKST
+608 ETVKNGNT
-617 SPKSLPK
+617 SPKSSPK
-624 NCPDTPKKT
+624 NCPSTPKKT
-633 AATLQKA
+633 ATPLHKTLGAKV
-640 IGSKIENPSTTMLAS
+640 ENPSTTMLAS

-661 ITLKVTTNTMSQN
+661 ITLKVTTNTISQN

-716 HVVSVS
+716 QVVSVS
-722 QNGVTTQNAKNPK
+722 QNGVQNKTAKNPT

-742 VENKKQMFQ
+742 VEKNKQMYQ
-751 EQEPIKVQE
+751 EEPIKVQE

-770 TGMNNNRKLSLQ
+770 TGMNNNR
-782 IGGATNNNSFVYK
+782 
-795 NQLNNTNEV
+795 
-804 GSNPTS
+804 
-810 PAIHNNINNLETT
+810 
-823 ANSNPSTPTKSY
+823 
-835 DNIIGSLGS
+835 SLGS
-844 LRYQKNSFSPT
+844 LRYQKNSLSSA
-855 NGGIQS
+855 NSGIQT

-883 LNGLPNVNSRMSSDS
+883 LNGLPNVNNRVSSDS
-898 IANLLTKGIDQK
+898 IANLLTKAIDQK
-910 PTVLGSEPNLAVK
+910 PTVLGSEPNLALK
-923 NQELIKD
+923 NQDQIKD
-930 INTSTDKINCLDS
+930 INTSAEKINCLEN

>member
-1 MSGRGGG
+1 MSGRGAG

-14 ILQRCLAIQLTKPG
+14 ILQRCLAIHLTKPG

-65 ELRYAGYVSPGVLLV
+65 ELRYAGYVAPGVLLV
-80 AGAPRALE
+80 GGAPRALE

-108 GLGDIEDCIVTPAY
+108 GLGDIEDCIVTPTY

-136 IMDLTSQ
+136 IMDLTTQ
-143 GQAATLESIRTSLL
+143 GQSATLESIRTSLS

-205 SSRHPN
+205 SSRHH
-211 SLDEECPSPRTILMS
+211 STEDECSSPRTILMS

-313 HKHVNTTDSS
+313 HKHNTTDSS

-331 VESASPSTPLA
+331 VESASP
-342 KIAEKVSLL
+342 KKVSLL

-394 NSKESLQ
+394 DSKESLQ
-401 SQTSFVSSY
+401 SQTSIVSSY

-433 ESGIAGS
+433 ESGLATS
-440 NYDHS
+440 MQYDHS
-445 PIRQSSPSS
+445 PVRQSSPSS

-476 SPQRSSDP
+476 SPQRNSEP

-490 SGSLRRA
+490 NGSLRRV
-497 DYSNSDNVM
+497 DYSDNLM
-506 STSGPSSLESA
+506 STSGPSSLESN
-517 TPLRTPRKD
+517 THRTPRKD
-526 IIRNGQ
+526 YRNGQ
-532 SDPNVLMKRSYHTS
+532 SDLNSPMKRGYHTS

-569 SNHGAPG
+569 TNGNAG

-598 FRSKPPIVGG
+598 CRTKPPIVGG
-608 ETVKSSKST
+608 ETVKNGKST
-617 SPKSLPK
+617 SPRTSPK
-624 NCPDTPKKT
+624 NCPNTPKKT
-633 AATLQKA
+633 ATPLHNKTL
-640 IGSKIENPSTTMLAS
+640 GSKVENPATAMLAS

-661 ITLKVTTNTMSQN
+661 ITLKVTTNTLSQN
-674 GGGTNTKVY
+674 GGTNTKVY

-698 KVTETSNGS
+698 KITETSNGS

-716 HVVSVS
+716 QVVSVS
-722 QNGVTTQNAKNPK
+722 QNGVSNQTTKNPT

-742 VENKKQMFQ
+742 VEKKKQLY
-751 EQEPIKVQE
+751 QEPDKEKVQE

-770 TGMNNNRKLSLQ
+770 TRMNNNRKLSLQ
-782 IGGATNNNSFVYK
+782 IGGVANNNSFIYK
-795 NQLNNTNEV
+795 NQLNNTNDV
-804 GSNPTS
+804 ASNPSS
-810 PAIHNNINNLETT
+810 PAIHNNIHNIEASAT
-823 ANSNPSTPTKSY
+823 SNPSTPTKTY
-835 DNIIGSLGS
+835 DNVIGSLGN
-844 LRYQKNSFSPT
+844 LRYQKNSLT
-855 NGGIQS
+855 TTHGGIHA
-861 NINSNSELKSV
+861 NLNTNTDLKSV

-883 LNGLPNVNSRMSSDS
+883 LNGLPNIHNRMSSES
-898 IANLLTKGIDQK
+898 IANLLSKGIDQK
-910 PTVLGSEPNLAVK
+910 PTVLGSEPNLALK
-923 NQELIKD
+923 NQEVNKD
-930 INTSTDKINCLDS
+930 INISSEKIHSLEN

-948 SLSQESKKENQDFYN
+948 SLSQDGKKEHQDFYN

-999 AANNSE
+999 AANNTE

>member
-1 MSGRGGG
+1 MSGRGAG

-14 ILQRCLAIQLTKPG
+14 ILQRCLAIHLSKPG

-143 GQAATLESIRTSLL
+143 GQSATLESIRTSL
-157 SKFPSMQTPSQE
+157 SVKFPSMQTPDAN
-169 VVYDTLAQ
+169 VVYDTLSQ
-177 LMQERKIYQTSRG
+177 LMQERKIYQTSWG

-205 SSRHPN
+205 SSRNHTTDDDC
-211 SLDEECPSPRTILMS
+211 SSPRTILMS
-226 DQEALHQLYGEITT
+226 DEEALHQLYGEITT

-262 NPNDKVLYGR
+262 NPNDKILYGR

-313 HKHVNTTDSS
+313 HKNTNTTDSS

-331 VESASPSTPLA
+331 VESASP
-342 KIAEKVSLL
+342 KKVSLL

-401 SQTSFVSSY
+401 SQTSYVSSY

-433 ESGIAGS
+433 ESGLAGS
-440 NYDHS
+440 VHYDHS
-445 PIRQSSPSS
+445 PGRHSSPSS

-467 NKTILDHFG
+467 NKTILDHYG
-476 SPQRSSDP
+476 SPQRTND

-490 SGSLRRA
+490 SGSLRRV
-497 DYSNSDNVM
+497 DYSDHVT
-506 STSGPSSLESA
+506 STSGPSSLESN
-517 TPLRTPRKD
+517 TYRTPRKEK
-526 IIRNGQ
+526 NP
-532 SDPNVLMKRSYHTS
+532 SDNSPMKRGYHTS

-569 SNHGAPG
+569 SSGATG

-598 FRSKPPIVGG
+598 YRTKPPIVGG
-608 ETVKSSKST
+608 ETVKNGNT
-617 SPKSLPK
+617 SPKT
-624 NCPDTPKKT
+624 CPNTPKKT
-633 AATLQKA
+633 TPLHNKTL
-640 IGSKIENPSTTMLAS
+640 GSKVENPATSVLAS

-661 ITLKVTTNTMSQN
+661 ITLKVTTNTLSQN
-674 GGGTNTKVY
+674 GGTNTKVY

-698 KVTETSNGS
+698 KVTETTNGS
-707 NIYIINDDR
+707 NIYIFNDDR
-716 HVVSVS
+716 QVVSVS
-722 QNGVTTQNAKNPK
+722 KNGSNQGVKNPT

-742 VENKKQMFQ
+742 VEKNKQTNQ
-751 EQEPIKVQE
+751 EQETKVQE
-760 NKFNK
+760 NKFIK

-782 IGGATNNNSFVYK
+782 IGATNNNNSFVYK
-795 NQLNNTNEV
+795 NQLNNTNDV
-804 GSNPTS
+804 ASNPAS
-810 PAIHNNINNLETT
+810 PAIHNNIHNLDGT

-844 LRYQKNSFSPT
+844 LRYQKNSFTSANSGLQT
-855 NGGIQS
+855 

-883 LNGLPNVNSRMSSDS
+883 LNGLPSVNNRMSTES
-898 IANLLTKGIDQK
+898 IANLLTKGIEQK
-910 PTVLGSEPNLAVK
+910 PTVLGSEPNLALK
-923 NQELIKD
+923 NQEPLKD
-930 INTSTDKINCLDS
+930 INTSTEKISCLDN

-948 SLSQESKKENQDFYN
+948 SLSQDVKKENHDFYN

>member
-1 MSGRGGG
+1 MSSRPAG

-14 ILQRCLAIQLTKPG
+14 ILQRCLAIHLAKPG

-65 ELRYAGYVSPGVLLV
+65 ELRYAGYVAPGVLLV

-143 GQAATLESIRTSLL
+143 GQSATLESIRTSL
-157 SKFPSMQTPSQE
+157 SAKFPAMQTPSQE

-205 SSRHPN
+205 SSRHHSN
-211 SLDEECPSPRTILMS
+211 GMEEDCPSPRTILMS

-262 NPNDKVLYGR
+262 NPNDKILYGR

-313 HKHVNTTDSS
+313 HKHANTTDSS

-331 VESASPSTPLA
+331 VESASP
-342 KIAEKVSLL
+342 KKVSLL

-401 SQTSFVSSY
+401 SQTSYVSSY

-433 ESGIAGS
+433 ESGLAGS
-440 NYDHS
+440 VHYDHS

-476 SPQRSSDP
+476 SPQRGSDP

-490 SGSLRRA
+490 SGSLRRV
-497 DYSNSDNVM
+497 DYSHSDHIM
-506 STSGPSSLESA
+506 STSGPSSLES
-517 TPLRTPRKD
+517 TTTQRTPRKD
-526 IIRNGQ
+526 KTQ
-532 SDPNVLMKRSYHTS
+532 SDQNSPMKRSYHTNS
-546 GSSGHSSLESHIS
+546 SSGHSSLESHIS

-569 SNHGAPG
+569 NTHSAPG

-598 FRSKPPIVGG
+598 YRTKPPMVGG
-608 ETVKSSKST
+608 ETVKNGKNT
-617 SPKSLPK
+617 SPKTSPK
-624 NCPDTPKKT
+624 NCPSTPKKT
-633 AATLQKA
+633 ATPLHNKTLGNKV
-640 IGSKIENPSTTMLAS
+640 ENPTMMAT

-661 ITLKVTTNTMSQN
+661 ITLKVTTNTISQN
-674 GGGTNTKVY
+674 GGTNTKVY

-716 HVVSVS
+716 QVVSV
-722 QNGVTTQNAKNPK
+722 QNGVTNQTSKNPT

-742 VENKKQMFQ
+742 VEKNKQKFQ
-751 EQEPIKVQE
+751 EPEPIKVQE

-765 NSIND
+765 NSMND

-782 IGGATNNNSFVYK
+782 IGGAANNNSFIYK

-804 GSNPTS
+804 TSNPAS
-810 PAIHNNINNLETT
+810 PAIHNNIHNLETT
-823 ANSNPSTPTKSY
+823 TASNPSTPTKSY

-844 LRYQKNSFSPT
+844 LRYQKNSLSST
-855 NGGIQS
+855 NGGLQA

-883 LNGLPNVNSRMSSDS
+883 LNGLPNVNNRMSSES
-898 IANLLTKGIDQK
+898 IANLLTKGMDQK
-910 PTVLGSEPNLAVK
+910 PTVLGSEPNLALK
-923 NQELIKD
+923 NQEPVKD
-930 INTSTDKINCLDS
+930 INTSTEKLNCLEN

-1005 KQNNRDVA
+1005 KQNNREVA

>member
-1 MSGRGGG
+1 MSVRGAG

-14 ILQRCLAIQLTKPG
+14 ILQRCLAIHLTKPG
-28 NAPDDFWMYDSGYLL
+28 SAPDDFWMYDSGYLL

-143 GQAATLESIRTSLL
+143 GQSATLESIRTSL
-157 SKFPSMQTPSQE
+157 SAKFPSMQTPSGE

-205 SSRHPN
+205 SSRHH
-211 SLDEECPSPRTILMS
+211 SAEEECGSRTILMS

-262 NPNDKVLYGR
+262 NPNDKILYSR
-272 PNKRRSAS
+272 PSKRRSAS

-313 HKHVNTTDSS
+313 KHANTTDSS

-331 VESASPSTPLA
+331 VESASP
-342 KIAEKVSLL
+342 KKVSLL

-362 QTRAMSTF
+362 RAMSTF

-394 NSKESLQ
+394 DSKESLQ
-401 SQTSFVSSY
+401 SQASFISSY

-440 NYDHS
+440 VQYDHS
-445 PIRQSSPSS
+445 PVRQSSPSS
-454 GSLPRSTLSRSST
+454 GSLPRSSLSRSST

-476 SPQRSSDP
+476 SPQRSCDYKS
-484 KLRDSP
+484 RESP
-490 SGSLRRA
+490 NGSMKRV
-497 DYSNSDNVM
+497 DYSDIM
-506 STSGPSSLESA
+506 STSGPSSLES
-517 TPLRTPRKD
+517 TNVHRTPRKD
-526 IIRNGQ
+526 LKSSQTEVISPIKKN
-532 SDPNVLMKRSYHTS
+532 YFTS
-546 GSSGHSSLESHIS
+546 SSGHSSLESHIS

-569 SNHGAPG
+569 SNGTSG

-598 FRSKPPIVGG
+598 YRTKPPIVGG
-608 ETVKSSKST
+608 ETVKNGKT
-617 SPKSLPK
+617 SPPRTSPK
-624 NCPDTPKKT
+624 NCPATPKKT
-633 AATLQKA
+633 ATPLHNKA
-640 IGSKIENPSTTMLAS
+640 LGAKAENPTTAMLAN

-661 ITLKVTTNTMSQN
+661 ITLKVTTNTSLQN
-674 GGGTNTKVY
+674 GGTNTKVY

-698 KVTETSNGS
+698 KVTESSNNGS

-716 HVVSVS
+716 QVVSVS
-722 QNGVTTQNAKNPK
+722 QNGVANQTPKNSK

-742 VENKKQMFQ
+742 VENKKQMFP
-751 EQEPIKVQE
+751 EGESMKE

-782 IGGATNNNSFVYK
+782 IGGATNNNSFIYK

-804 GSNPTS
+804 ASNPSS
-810 PAIHNNINNLETT
+810 PAIHNNINSLETT
-823 ANSNPSTPTKSY
+823 ANSNPSTPTKSF
-835 DNIIGSLGS
+835 DNIIGSLGN
-844 LRYQKNSFSPT
+844 LRYQKNSLTST
-855 NGGIQS
+855 NTGIQT
-861 NINSNSELKSV
+861 NLNSNSELKSV

-883 LNGLPNVNSRMSSDS
+883 LNGLPNVHNRMSSES
-898 IANLLTKGIDQK
+898 LANLLSKGIDQK
-910 PTVLGSEPNLAVK
+910 PTVLGSEPNLALK

-930 INTSTDKINCLDS
+930 INMSNEKINCLEN

-948 SLSQESKKENQDFYN
+948 SLSQEGKKDHPDFYN
-963 FPSLSDLSFNFTS
+963 FPSLSDLSYNFTS

-999 AANNSE
+999 AANNAE
-1005 KQNNRDVA
+1005 KQNNREVA

>member
-1 MSGRGGG
+1 MPEGAKCRSRTTDVGISYREYSVG
-8 GQRCQL
+8 
-14 ILQRCLAIQLTKPG
+14 
-28 NAPDDFWMYDSGYLL
+28 
-43 FQSFL
+43 FL
-48 AANAKCWW
+48 SANAKCWW

-94 SRSVLKPP
+94 ARSVLKPP

-143 GQAATLESIRTSLL
+143 GQSATLEGMRTSL
-157 SKFPSMQTPSQE
+157 SAKFPSMQTPSQE

-177 LMQERKIYQTSRG
+177 LMQDRKIYQTSRG

-205 SSRHPN
+205 SSRLQSN
-211 SLDEECPSPRTILMS
+211 GIEDECPSPRTILMS

-240 VRDGAVT
+240 LRDGAVT

-262 NPNDKVLYGR
+262 NPNDKILYGR

-280 FPAPRSLDRRHSLRI
+280 FPAPRSLERRNSLRI

-313 HKHVNTTDSS
+313 HKNANTTDSS

-331 VESASPSTPLA
+331 VESASP
-342 KIAEKVSLL
+342 KKVSLL

-362 QTRAMSTF
+362 QTRTMSTF

-433 ESGIAGS
+433 ESGLAGS
-440 NYDHS
+440 VNYDHS
-445 PIRQSSPSS
+445 PVRHSSPSS

-467 NKTILDHFG
+467 HKTILDHFG
-476 SPQRSSDP
+476 SPQRNSDP

-490 SGSLRRA
+490 SGSLRRV
-497 DYSNSDNVM
+497 DYSNSDHIM
-506 STSGPSSLESA
+506 STSGPSSLEST

-526 IIRNGQ
+526 AKNGHLDQ
-532 SDPNVLMKRSYHTS
+532 NSPMKRSYNTS

-569 SNHGAPG
+569 SNSHGAPG

-598 FRSKPPIVGG
+598 YRTKPPLVGG
-608 ETVKSSKST
+608 ETVKNGNT
-617 SPKSLPK
+617 SPKTSPK
-624 NCPDTPKKT
+624 NCPSTPKKP
-633 AATLQKA
+633 ATPLHKTL
-640 IGSKIENPSTTMLAS
+640 GSKVENPSTTMLAS

-698 KVTETSNGS
+698 KVTETTNGS

-716 HVVSVS
+716 QVVSVS
-722 QNGVTTQNAKNPK
+722 QNGVQNKTAKNPT

-742 VENKKQMFQ
+742 VEKNKQMYQ
-751 EQEPIKVQE
+751 EAESIKVQE

-770 TGMNNNRKLSLQ
+770 TG
-782 IGGATNNNSFVYK
+782 
-795 NQLNNTNEV
+795 
-804 GSNPTS
+804 
-810 PAIHNNINNLETT
+810 
-823 ANSNPSTPTKSY
+823 
-835 DNIIGSLGS
+835 SLGS
-844 LRYQKNSFSPT
+844 LRYQKNSLSSA
-855 NGGIQS
+855 NSGIQT

-883 LNGLPNVNSRMSSDS
+883 LNGLPSVNNRVSSDS
-898 IANLLTKGIDQK
+898 IANLLTKAIDQK
-910 PTVLGSEPNLAVK
+910 PTVLGSEPNLALK
-923 NQELIKD
+923 NQEPIKD
-930 INTSTDKINCLDS
+930 KNTSAEKIHCLEN

>member
-1 MSGRGGG
+1 MSGRGAG

-94 SRSVLKPP
+94 ARSVLKPP

-143 GQAATLESIRTSLL
+143 GQSATLESIRTSLT

-205 SSRHPN
+205 SSRHHQN
-211 SLDEECPSPRTILMS
+211 GIDDDCPSPRTILMS
-226 DQEALHQLYGEITT
+226 DQEALHHLYGEITT

-262 NPNDKVLYGR
+262 NPNDKILYGR

-313 HKHVNTTDSS
+313 HKNVNTTDSS

-331 VESASPSTPLA
+331 VESASP
-342 KIAEKVSLL
+342 KKVSLL

-433 ESGIAGS
+433 ESGLAGS
-440 NYDHS
+440 VGDHS
-445 PIRQSSPSS
+445 PVRQSSPSS

-484 KLRDSP
+484 KLRDSS
-490 SGSLRRA
+490 SGSLRRI
-497 DYSNSDNVM
+497 DYSNSDHIM
-506 STSGPSSLESA
+506 STSGPSSLEST
-517 TPLRTPRKD
+517 TPQRTPRKD
-526 IIRNGQ
+526 LRNGQ
-532 SDPNVLMKRSYHTS
+532 SDQNTLIKKNYHTS

-569 SNHGAPG
+569 TNAGAPG

-598 FRSKPPIVGG
+598 YRTKPPLVGG
-608 ETVKSSKST
+608 ETVKNGKST
-617 SPKSLPK
+617 SPKSSPK
-624 NCPDTPKKT
+624 NCPNTPKKT
-633 AATLQKA
+633 ATPLHKT
-640 IGSKIENPSTTMLAS
+640 IGSKVENPATTMLAS

-661 ITLKVTTNTMSQN
+661 ITLKVTTNTISQN

-716 HVVSVS
+716 QVVSVS
-722 QNGVTTQNAKNPK
+722 QNGVTNQTAKNPT

-742 VENKKQMFQ
+742 VEKNKQMYK
-751 EQEPIKVQE
+751 ESEPIKVQE

-765 NSIND
+765 NSMND

-782 IGGATNNNSFVYK
+782 IGGATNNNSFIYK

-804 GSNPTS
+804 ASNPSS
-810 PAIHNNINNLETT
+810 PAIHNNINNLDTT
-823 ANSNPSTPTKSY
+823 TNSNPSTPTKSY

-844 LRYQKNSFSPT
+844 LRYQKNSLSSA
-855 NGGIQS
+855 NSGIQT

-883 LNGLPNVNSRMSSDS
+883 LNGIPNVNNRMSSDS

-910 PTVLGSEPNLAVK
+910 PTVLGSEPNLAMK
-923 NQELIKD
+923 NQEPIKD
-930 INTSTDKINCLDS
+930 INTSVEKLNCLEN

>member
-1 MSGRGGG
+1 MSVRGAG

-14 ILQRCLAIQLTKPG
+14 ILQRCLAIHLTKPG

-143 GQAATLESIRTSLL
+143 GQSATLESIRTSL
-157 SKFPSMQTPSQE
+157 SAKFPSMQTPSQE

-205 SSRHPN
+205 SSRHH
-211 SLDEECPSPRTILMS
+211 STEDECSSPRTILMS

-262 NPNDKVLYGR
+262 NPNDKIMYGR

-313 HKHVNTTDSS
+313 HKHANTTDSS

-331 VESASPSTPLA
+331 VESASP
-342 KIAEKVSLL
+342 KKVSLL

-394 NSKESLQ
+394 DSKESLQ

-433 ESGIAGS
+433 ESGLATS
-440 NYDHS
+440 TQYDHS
-445 PIRQSSPSS
+445 PVRQSSPSS

-476 SPQRSSDP
+476 SPQRNSEP

-490 SGSLRRA
+490 NGSLRRM
-497 DYSNSDNVM
+497 DYSDNVM
-506 STSGPSSLESA
+506 STSGPSSLES
-517 TPLRTPRKD
+517 TINHRTPRKD
-526 IIRNGQ
+526 CKNGQ
-532 SDPNVLMKRSYHTS
+532 IDLNSSMKRTYQTS
-546 GSSGHSSLESHIS
+546 SSGHSSLESHIS

-569 SNHGAPG
+569 SNGASG

-598 FRSKPPIVGG
+598 YRTKPPIVGG
-608 ETVKSSKST
+608 ETIKNGKSASPRT
-617 SPKSLPK
+617 SPK
-624 NCPDTPKKT
+624 NCPSTPKKT
-633 AATLQKA
+633 ATPLHNKTLGTKV
-640 IGSKIENPSTTMLAS
+640 ENPATAMLAS

-674 GGGTNTKVY
+674 GGTNTKVY

-698 KVTETSNGS
+698 KVTESSSGS

-716 HVVSVS
+716 QVVSVS
-722 QNGVTTQNAKNPK
+722 QNGTNQTANNPK

-742 VENKKQMFQ
+742 VEKNKQIYQ
-751 EQEPIKVQE
+751 ESEPVKVQE

-782 IGGATNNNSFVYK
+782 IGGPANNNSFIYK

-804 GSNPTS
+804 VSNPSS
-810 PAIHNNINNLETT
+810 PAIHNNINSMETS

-835 DNIIGSLGS
+835 DNVLGSLGN
-844 LRYQKNSFSPT
+844 LRYQKNSLSST
-855 NGGIQS
+855 NTGIHT

-883 LNGLPNVNSRMSSDS
+883 LNGLPNVHNRMSSES

-910 PTVLGSEPNLAVK
+910 PTVLGSEPNLALK
-923 NQELIKD
+923 NSELIKD
-930 INTSTDKINCLDS
+930 INTSTEKINCLEN

-948 SLSQESKKENQDFYN
+948 SLSQDGKKDHQDFYN

-999 AANNSE
+999 AANGSE

>member
-1 MSGRGGG
+1 MSGRVG

-94 SRSVLKPP
+94 ARSVLKPP

-136 IMDLTSQ
+136 IMDLTTQ
-143 GQAATLESIRTSLL
+143 GQSATLESIRTSLS

-169 VVYDTLAQ
+169 MVYDTLAQ

-205 SSRHPN
+205 SSRHHGN
-211 SLDEECPSPRTILMS
+211 GHEEECPSPRTILMS

-262 NPNDKVLYGR
+262 NPNDKILYGR

-313 HKHVNTTDSS
+313 HKHANTTDSS

-331 VESASPSTPLA
+331 VESASP
-342 KIAEKVSLL
+342 KKVSLL

-433 ESGIAGS
+433 ESGLAGS
-440 NYDHS
+440 VNYDHS
-445 PIRQSSPSS
+445 PVRQSSPSS

-476 SPQRSSDP
+476 SPQRHSDP
-484 KLRDSP
+484 KLRESP
-490 SGSLRRA
+490 NGSLRRV
-497 DYSNSDNVM
+497 DYSHSDHVM
-506 STSGPSSLESA
+506 STSGPSSLES
-517 TPLRTPRKD
+517 TTTQRTPRKD
-526 IIRNGQ
+526 SHKNGHADQ
-532 SDPNVLMKRSYHTS
+532 NSSMKRSYHTS

-569 SNHGAPG
+569 SNSHGAPG

-598 FRSKPPIVGG
+598 YRNKPPIVGG
-608 ETVKSSKST
+608 ETVKNNKST
-617 SPKSLPK
+617 SPKSTPK
-624 NCPDTPKKT
+624 NCPPTPKKP
-633 AATLQKA
+633 ATPLHKA
-640 IGSKIENPSTTMLAS
+640 LGSKVDNPSTTMLAS

-698 KVTETSNGS
+698 KVTDTSNGS

-716 HVVSVS
+716 QVVSVS
-722 QNGVTTQNAKNPK
+722 QNGVGNQTTKNPT

-742 VENKKQMFQ
+742 VEKNKQTYK
-751 EQEPIKVQE
+751 EPEPIKVQE

-782 IGGATNNNSFVYK
+782 IGGATNNNSFIYK

-804 GSNPTS
+804 ASNPTS
-810 PAIHNNINNLETT
+810 PAIHNNIHNLETT
-823 ANSNPSTPTKSY
+823 TNSNPSTPTKSY

-844 LRYQKNSFSPT
+844 LRYQKNSLSSA
-855 NGGIQS
+855 NSGIQT

-883 LNGLPNVNSRMSSDS
+883 LNGLPNVNNRMSSDS
-898 IANLLTKGIDQK
+898 IASLLTKAIDQK
-910 PTVLGSEPNLAVK
+910 PVVLGSEPNLALK
-923 NQELIKD
+923 NQEPIKD
-930 INTSTDKINCLDS
+930 INTSTEKINSLDN

-948 SLSQESKKENQDFYN
+948 SLSQESKKDNQDFYN

-999 AANNSE
+999 AANNTE
-1005 KQNNRDVA
+1005 KQNNREVA